1 MAPPTPAPRAWLWS
15 FSSNIKNGL
24 LFGEESG
31 LENCGLQPEMKLYT
45 IGSTQK
51 SAETFFAALRES
63 GVRTLIDTRLNNRSQ
78 LSGFAKQNDL
88 QYFLREIGKIDYLHL
103 PQLAPTQE
111 ILDAY
116 KKKKGTW
123 EAYERSF
130 RDLMVSRK
138 IEEEFQSELFD
149 NACLLCSEHK
159 PHHCHRRLV
168 AEYLR
173 EKWDGIRIEIEHLQP

>member
-1 MAPPTPAPRAWLWS
+1 MKTREMEPD
-15 FSSNIKNGL
+15 
-24 LFGEESG
+24 
-31 LENCGLQPEMKLYT
+31 MKLFT
-45 IGSTQK
+45 IGFTRK
-51 SAETFFAALRES
+51 SAETFFTQLKMS
-63 GVRTLIDTRLNNRSQ
+63 GVRTLVDTRLNNRSQ

-88 QYFLREIGKIDYLHL
+88 RFFLREIGNIEYLHL

-111 ILDAY
+111 ILDAF

-138 IEEEFQSELFD
+138 IEEGFQPELFD

-173 EKWDGIRIEIEHLQP
+173 EKWSGIEIEIEHLQPQDPA

>member
-1 MAPPTPAPRAWLWS
+1 MKIQGMKPDV
-15 FSSNIKNGL
+15 
-24 LFGEESG
+24 
-31 LENCGLQPEMKLYT
+31 KLYT
-45 IGSTQK
+45 IGFTRK
-51 SAETFFAALRES
+51 SAETFFTQLKKS

-103 PQLAPTQE
+103 PQLAPTQD
-111 ILDAY
+111 ILDAF
-116 KKKKGTW
+116 KKRKGTW

-130 RDLMVSRK
+130 LTLMLSRK
-138 IEEEFQSELFD
+138 IEEEFQPELFD

-173 EKWDGIRIEIEHLQP
+173 AKWGGIKIEIEHLQPQDPA

>member
-1 MAPPTPAPRAWLWS
+1 MKIQGMKPD
-15 FSSNIKNGL
+15 
-24 LFGEESG
+24 
-31 LENCGLQPEMKLYT
+31 MKLYT
-45 IGSTQK
+45 IGFTRK
-51 SAETFFAALRES
+51 SAETFFTQLKTS

-103 PQLAPTQE
+103 PQLAPTQD
-111 ILDAY
+111 ILDAF
-116 KKKKGTW
+116 KKRKGTW

-130 RDLMVSRK
+130 LTLMLSRK
-138 IEEEFQSELFD
+138 IEEEFQPELFD

-173 EKWDGIRIEIEHLQP
+173 AKWDGIKIEIEHLQPQDPA

>member
-1 MAPPTPAPRAWLWS
+1 ML
-15 FSSNIKNGL
+15 K
-24 LFGEESG
+24 G
-31 LENCGLQPEMKLYT
+31 LETRMKIRAMKPDVKLYT
-45 IGSTQK
+45 IGFTRK
-51 SAETFFAALRES
+51 SAATFFTQLKKS

-103 PQLAPTQE
+103 PQLAPTQD
-111 ILDAY
+111 ILDAF
-116 KKKKGTW
+116 KKRKGTW

-130 RDLMVSRK
+130 LALMLSRK
-138 IEEEFQSELFD
+138 IEEEFQPELFD
-149 NACLLCSEHK
+149 KACLLCSEHK

-173 EKWDGIRIEIEHLQP
+173 AKWDRTKIEIEHLQPQDPA